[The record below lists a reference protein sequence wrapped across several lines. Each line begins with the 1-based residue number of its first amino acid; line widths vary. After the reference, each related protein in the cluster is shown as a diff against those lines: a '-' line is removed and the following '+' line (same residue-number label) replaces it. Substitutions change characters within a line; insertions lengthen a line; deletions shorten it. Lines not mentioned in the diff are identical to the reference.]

1 MHYAPTAFSKN
12 GQPTIVAKGSGGSLF
27 GTTEEPTE
35 TDLYELNVAYQ
46 CKTEVEEETKNEPDT
61 YDGSGFDYEPEV
73 DEEIDNEPDTDEGS
87 GFEDVSSIVYEDYEN
102 VYADYGDITSVIDL
116 INTQYG
122 R

>member
-12 GQPTIVAKGSGGSLF
+12 GEPTSIAKGGGGSKF
-27 GTTEEPTE
+27 RSTEEPTE

-46 CKTEVEEETKNEPDT
+46 CKAETKTEVEPEAN
-61 YDGSGFDYEPEV
+61 YEL
-73 DEEIDNEPDTDEGS
+73 DTDEGS
-87 GFEDVSSIVYEDYEN
+87 GLEYVTFVYEDYEN
-102 VYADYGDITSVIDL
+102 TYAEYGDISSVIEL